1 MMSGAPRF
9 LGLSP
14 LGCEIQRC
22 AGCGYCS
29 WDLSDP
35 LDLSPHILETDG
47 YRTALRRDGE
57 HGALAFLLSQR
68 GDHRGAAMM
77 YLHGAWIEDEMWLNE
92 EYEILPWRDEIE
104 TPLSYEERKKRRD
117 FNLIHRLAARRLR
130 TLAIA
135 EFLKTVPQR
144 PEDRW
149 LMADMLR
156 CTGRMEE
163 AKIQIERLLD
173 DPRCHKIWPTGEL
186 ERILINDRIETPRV
200 INSSASRSSR
210 NVFRVQTDY
219 DNSAIFFSTMGVHAY
234 LSKGF
239 RTSGIG
245 VDDFV
250 LFEDPELL
258 SRHHFRIIGI
268 EIVGESDLSDAI
280 PIHFVD
286 DCSMPHPE
294 KLTEDCP
301 VVLDLSSVIIS
312 DVW

>member
-1 MMSGAPRF
+1 MSGAPRF

-68 GDHRGAAMM
+68 GDYRGAAMM
-77 YLHGAWIEDEMWLNE
+77 YLRGAWIEDEMWLNE
-92 EYEILPWRDEIE
+92 EYEFCPWKDEIE

-156 CTGRMEE
+156 CTGRIEE
-163 AKIQIERLLD
+163 AKIQIEKLLD
-173 DPRCHKIWPTGEL
+173 DPRCHKIWSTGEL
-186 ERILINDRIETPRV
+186 ERILINDRIESPHIMDR
-200 INSSASRSSR
+200 SAKLPSR
-210 NVFRVQTDY
+210 NVFKM
-219 DNSAIFFSTMGVHAY
+219 FFDTVVSCNIEHSSINVI

-239 RTSGIG
+239 KSCG
-245 VDDFV
+245 VKVGDCISLEAVELPTNFYCQVSRITALDSLISNEMPVVSIDGYSQFDIEDDV
-250 LFEDPELL
+250 
-258 SRHHFRIIGI
+258 
-268 EIVGESDLSDAI
+268 
-280 PIHFVD
+280 
-286 DCSMPHPE
+286 
-294 KLTEDCP
+294 P
-301 VVLDLSSVIIS
+301 VVLSLEFLQFDDS
-312 DVW
+312 W